1 MKSHFL
7 QNPGAHVGVSK
18 SRPAAGDLK
27 MEDKVII
34 AVGNL
39 TIQFD
44 QSLNAYRGN
53 TLLATT
59 GSILQ

>member
-1 MKSHFL
+1 M
-7 QNPGAHVGVSK
+7 GVSK